1 MVIVVTSFLHGR
13 TSEKISQLLTD
24 LQPLECHVFCSQSE
38 EMHSEL
44 IPMPGEIEGGGVE
57 GVATTGYSHYGEFQA
72 LLRKWTNR
80 EVSVSGP
87 LGIQVLGRNVHAE
100 NGVYKRLSIL

>member
-1 MVIVVTSFLHGR
+1 MTQAPYCHVVIVVTSFLHGR
-13 TSEKISQLLTD
+13 TSERISQLLSE

-44 IPMPGEIEGGGVE
+44 IPMSGEIEVGGVE
-57 GVATTGYSHYGEFQA
+57 GVVTTEYSHYGEFQA

-80 EVSVSGP
+80 EVRVTC
-87 LGIQVLGRNVHAE
+87 LRLQVLGRMHVQ
-100 NGVYKRLSIL
+100 SIE